1 MTTASRMPTLAG
13 VLTGAS
19 ESESAF
25 RQAARIVLLV
35 IAGSI
40 LLTISAQ
47 IKVPFWPVPMT
58 MQPLA
63 VLLLGAAYGARLGG
77 ATVLAYLA
85 QGAAGLPVFAAGGGL
100 AYFTGPTGGYLIGF
114 FVAAVIVGFLA
125 ERGWDRTNFK
135 TALSMVLGLV
145 ALYACGVAHL
155 STIIGLPAALEK
167 GMAVFLV
174 GDLLKIALAALIL
187 PTAWKLIGRKG

>member
-135 TALSMVLGLV
+135 TALAMVLGLV